1 MIELTRRKRIV
12 KVLVLET
19 SKDRAKLISDL
30 LNDYR
35 YKIHINY
42 QGNEIMTNLRDV
54 KPSLIIVNA
63 SLRPDSGVGIL
74 EKIKSDPRYSKI
86 PVIFISNF
94 TSTELPAK
102 LKSYPNVDYLIEP
115 FKIKNFR
122 HIVERWINFRSLYV
136 N

>member
-1 MIELTRRKRIV
+1 M
-12 KVLVLET
+12 KVLVFET
-19 SKDRAKLISDL
+19 TKDRAKLISDL

-42 QGNEIMTNLRDV
+42 QTDEVLNDLREV

-63 SLRPDSGVGIL
+63 NVRPDSGVSIL
-74 EKIKSDPRYSKI
+74 EKIKTDPRYSKI
-86 PVIFISNF
+86 PVILISNF

-102 LKSYPNVDYLIEP
+102 VKKYPNVDYLVEP

>member
-1 MIELTRRKRIV
+1 M
-12 KVLVLET
+12 KVLVYET

-30 LNDYR
+30 LEDYR

-42 QGNEIMTNLRDV
+42 KGEEALNDV
-54 KPSLIIVNA
+54 QELKPSLIIVN
-63 SLRPDSGVGIL
+63 SNVRPDSGVGL
-74 EKIKSDPRYSKI
+74 LDKIKSDPRYSKI

-94 TSTELPAK
+94 NSTELPAK
-102 LKSYPNVDYLIEP
+102 IKKYTNVDYLVEP

>member
-1 MIELTRRKRIV
+1 M
-12 KVLVLET
+12 KVLVFET
-19 SKDRAKLISDL
+19 TKDRAKLISDL

-42 QGNEIMTNLRDV
+42 QSNEVLNDLREV

-63 SLRPDSGVGIL
+63 NVRPDSGVSIL
-74 EKIKSDPRYSKI
+74 EKIKTDPRYAKI
-86 PVIFISNF
+86 PVILISNF

-102 LKSYPNVDYLIEP
+102 VKEYPNVDYLVEP